1 MATFYYDSFSTDN
14 IYSQWTKHLQTQ
26 SYIKDIDGIISKNK
40 QELQLTIQSASAE
53 QKDVIQKV
61 CGNLEDGFGLISSHL
76 NDIKYELG
84 ELRSEISAMS
94 SMLDWKLSMLI
105 EEQRLTNQLLGNIA
119 QLLRIPD
126 SQKQRVYHIEQGLKY
141 FKNAIIEGI
150 SSSFYDDAIESFKE
164 AERIERKDFITLNR
178 IGQIFLFSEKHMN
191 IPLSEEYFLKSAREA
206 FAEANVG
213 GTTTSNNLS
222 PSGYNSIQSSQDYFK
237 SATAEAYLYASRTCY
252 LQQKLTDAIKYS
264 EKAYV
269 LIPDFIEAGFEQ
281 AKYLA
286 ANDQIE
292 ECVKVLETV
301 IKKDR
306 YYSVKTLSDRD
317 LTSKHLVLK
326 LLKNFKEGTILT
338 AQNRY
343 QKCQSIIS
351 TNSKAK
357 EVLDIIGHQINKNNY
372 LAGMYAL
379 DLLDKDY
386 QIPYPNYSIGGTN
399 IRNTIINRP
408 IKIIDLI
415 NNENKSANDLEA
427 LKEELKNIFIKDN
440 ASTGMFLGGAI
451 GFVVGFFRGCTI
463 STFSMDVGTWFITI
477 ILSAVI
483 CAGIG
488 AFSGYIKLIEVRE
501 Y

>member
-1 MATFYYDSFSTDN
+1 MATFYYDSFSADN
-14 IYSQWTKHLQTQ
+14 IYSQWTKHMQIQ
-26 SYIKDIDGIISKNK
+26 SYVKDIGGIISKNK
-40 QELQLTIQSASAE
+40 QELQATIQSASAE
-53 QKDVIQKV
+53 QKGVIQKV

-76 NDIKYELG
+76 NDINYELG
-84 ELRSEISAMS
+84 ELRGEISALA

-105 EEQRLTNQLLGNIA
+105 EEQRITNQLLGHIA

-141 FKNAIIEGI
+141 FKNAIMEGS
-150 SSSFYDDAIESFKE
+150 SSSFYDDAIGSFKE
-164 AERIERKDFITLNR
+164 AEKIERKDFITLNR
-178 IGQIFLFSEKHMN
+178 IGQIFLYSEKHMN

-213 GTTTSNNLS
+213 GTTTSNILS
-222 PSGYNSIQSSQDYFK
+222 PSGYNTIQSSQDYFK
-237 SATAEAYLYASRTCY
+237 LATAEAYLYASRTCY

-269 LIPDFIEAGFEQ
+269 LIPEFIEAGFEQ

-286 ANDQIE
+286 ANNQIE

-306 YYSVKTLSDRD
+306 YYSVKTLLDRD
-317 LTSKHLVLK
+317 LASKHLVLK
-326 LLKNFKEGTILT
+326 LLETFKEEAIST
-338 AQNRY
+338 AKNQY
-343 QKCQSIIS
+343 QKCQSIIRS
-351 TNSKAK
+351 NSKAK
-357 EVLDIIGHQINKNNY
+357 EVLENIGHQIAKNNF
-372 LAGMYAL
+372 LASMYAL

-386 QIPYPNYSIGGTN
+386 QIPYPNYRISGNVIMKN
-399 IRNTIINRP
+399 IVDSP
-408 IKIIDLI
+408 IKIFDLI
-415 NNENKSANDLEA
+415 NNENQSASNLES
-427 LKEELKNIFIKDN
+427 LKKELKNNFIKEN
-440 ASTGMFLGGAI
+440 ALNGMIWGGEI

-463 STFSMDVGTWFITI
+463 RTSSMDVGIWFITI
-477 ILSAVI
+477 IISAAI

-488 AFSGYIKLIEVRE
+488 AFSGYIKLIRIEQ